1 MRRWL
6 IIVVVF
12 GVGCAGRQTPESAQE
27 VVVSPLPVPQPVYPR
42 EQLSTDLQLLW
53 GRVEDAVAVRPPEP
67 PDGASEEDIEE
78 WAEGPFHDWLVQ
90 RSEATNRALSATYG
104 LRTHPLY
111 ERGIGT
117 ALFGYMY
124 EDLASSIR
132 GAPVPDDIARDPGL
146 LAIYTEALTEHLTPF
161 AELSAKAYYACLA
174 LFLKLEDAQ
183 WGEWALYCDER
194 GAEVVDTFNLEPAEP
209 PVPDALPPS
218 DLTQLLT
225 PP

>member
-1 MRRWL
+1 MGRSL
-6 IIVVVF
+6 LVLLVF
-12 GVGCAGRQTPESAQE
+12 AIGCAGRQTPESSKE
-27 VVVSPLPVPQPVYPR
+27 IVVSPIPVPQPVYPR

-67 PDGASEEDIEE
+67 PEGTTKEDIEE
-78 WAEGPFHDWLVQ
+78 WAEGPFRDWLV
-90 RSEATNRALSATYG
+90 RRREATDRALAATYN
-104 LRTHPLY
+104 LRTHPLF

-132 GAPVPDDIARDPGL
+132 GAPVPKNIAEDRGL
-146 LAIYTEALTEHLTPF
+146 LEIYTASLTEHLTPF
-161 AELSAKAYYACLA
+161 AELSAKAYYACLG
-174 LFLKLEDAQ
+174 LFLKLEDPQ

-194 GAEVVDTFNLEPAEP
+194 GAEVVDTFELEPPEP
-209 PVPDALPPS
+209 PLPDAKPPS